1 MWGSECEGKRGELE
15 IDRGVGL
22 TQELGDSETDS
33 RHLEGVR
40 FDDSNVSRDLVILW
54 GIWLVCEVE
63 IVKLVDFN

>member
-1 MWGSECEGKRGELE
+1 MRGSECKVKREELE

-40 FDDSNVSRDLVILW
+40 FDDSNVSRDLVIL
-54 GIWLVCEVE
+54 
-63 IVKLVDFN
+63 